1 MGQQVH
7 ARIWQPSLR
16 DNLTPL
22 APCSRVVLRVME
34 VPQLPVALEAL
45 GNAGEALWAARR
57 VTPRMALLC
66 TARPLSFTWT
76 PDGRGIVAV
85 SATSSKAPGQ
95 MPARRAAV
103 CLMYVSKHTGS
114 SLASGLVFLLQ
125 ARACSNLLVS

>member
-1 MGQQVH
+1 
-7 ARIWQPSLR
+7 
-16 DNLTPL
+16 
-22 APCSRVVLRVME
+22 ME

-85 SATSSKAPGQ
+85 
-95 MPARRAAV
+95 RRLEQCFVTCAWS
-103 CLMYVSKHTGS
+103 M
-114 SLASGLVFLLQ
+114 
-125 ARACSNLLVS
+125 R